1 MSRFDKLVA
10 LFGSGSEIARV
21 CGVDRSAVSR
31 WRDGTYMPGLDYQV
45 KILRDAK
52 RRKLDL
58 EEVADALGIDRC
70 DCCGAPI
77 DHDIR
82 RALR

>member
-45 KILRDAK
+45 MILREAR
-52 RRKLDL
+52 RRKFDL
-58 EEVADALGIDRC
+58 AVVADALSIDRC
-70 DCCGAPI
+70 DCCGAPL
-77 DHDIR
+77 DGEIR
-82 RALR
+82 RMLR